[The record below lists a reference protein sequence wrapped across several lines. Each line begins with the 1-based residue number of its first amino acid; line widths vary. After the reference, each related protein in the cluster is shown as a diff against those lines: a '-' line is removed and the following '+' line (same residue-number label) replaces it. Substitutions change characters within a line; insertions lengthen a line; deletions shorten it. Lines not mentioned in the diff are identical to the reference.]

1 MTLSEHLLVYVSLIL
16 GIAVARNLAGLAH
29 LLVYRDR
36 VIFDGV
42 FLAWGIF
49 FIFVPAA
56 DWWDLLHWPPFKTV
70 FIWDYFWLLVRPMV
84 LFLICALLFT
94 GLHERDGGEI
104 DLRAHFERVRPW
116 LFSLGAVYTLLS
128 VIGEAAYEW
137 VRLPVSE
144 EVFSDAAIVDIS
156 LSLVIIA
163 LLVAGALVRRRA
175 YHVFLFPAVLVLFV
189 MLFTLGE

>member
-16 GIAVARNLAGLAH
+16 GIAVSRNLAGLAH

-36 VIFDGV
+36 VSFDWL

-56 DWWDLLHWPPFKTV
+56 DWWDLMHWPPFKHV
-70 FIWDYFWLLVRPMV
+70 FIWDYFWLLVRPMI

-94 GLHERDGGEI
+94 GLHDQDEI
-104 DLRAHFERVRPW
+104 NLRAHFERVRPW

-128 VIGEAAYEW
+128 VAGESAYE
-137 VRLPVSE
+137 RLRLSDSE
-144 EVFSDAAIVDIS
+144 EVLSHAAIVDIGT
-156 LSLVIIA
+156 SLVIIA
-163 LLVAGALVRRRA
+163 LLVGGALVRRRA
-175 YHVFLFPAVLVLFV
+175 YHVFLFPAVIVLFV